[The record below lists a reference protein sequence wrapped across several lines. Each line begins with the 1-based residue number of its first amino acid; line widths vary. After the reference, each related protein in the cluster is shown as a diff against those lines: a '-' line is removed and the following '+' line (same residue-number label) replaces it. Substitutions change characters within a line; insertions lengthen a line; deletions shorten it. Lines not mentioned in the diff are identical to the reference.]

1 MNTGKL
7 TITPNP
13 THYISNH
20 DENSYIAATFLK
32 NTGRSGGKLRQQ
44 DRSSTRLRELSLLN
58 NNYFGA
64 IHYYIHLGIK
74 FDYTISRIFQKMS
87 LSQLETLH
95 HLFELERTQILQSL
109 ALAVLKIHYAGYLLS
124 GNR

>member
-7 TITPNP
+7 TINPNP
-13 THYISNH
+13 THSISNH
-20 DENSYIAATFLK
+20 DENSYIAVTFLK
-32 NTGRSGGKLRQQ
+32 NTGRIGGKLRQQ

-58 NNYFGA
+58 NIYFGA
-64 IHYYIHLGIK
+64 IHYDIHLGIK
-74 FDYTISRIFQKMS
+74 VDYTISRIFQEMS

-95 HLFELERTQILQSL
+95 HLFELERTQILPSL
-109 ALAVLKIHYAGYLLS
+109 AIAVLKIPYAGYLLS